1 MEKDFKFAV
10 EDIQRLNVE
19 EYDENEYCVARMK
32 FLSTR
37 PNSHGLKFSE
47 EVLRRDAKTVLG
59 TWIVAEMLAGDF
71 LTHTPAESIIGIV
84 PKDQD
89 VEFVEADDG
98 YIDAYVDVVLS
109 KRYAKDA
116 YDVFV
121 KDNDRSVSIEFNY
134 SHPEDDEYEV
144 ENYVIRGTTILGK
157 TVHPSVPKANI
168 TVTRFSQEEADKFF
182 AKVHNNS
189 LTVLKKFV
197 EERKESMAE
206 QGKLVSHPIDTSKE
220 AMYDGEWDGQ
230 KAKQDLVKEKNFKTL
245 APKVCMKLESGWE
258 DREVTKLGYPVM
270 MLHDG
275 KWVYSTKGLASALG
289 YAKKEDETEVINKV
303 EKIYKKLGLDSDRKE
318 DDAKM
323 AEIEFATVDIGD
335 MWGRVFDALH
345 NRYPDGDWGSVYRID
360 GIYEQDNKKF
370 AIIHRKDED
379 VKYRLDFSL
388 TEEGLTLADEIVKIE
403 MEIVETDDV
412 KKFAEPEGAEKYM
425 QFEIEGRKA
434 WAKVI
439 KKVQN
444 HEGDGAY
451 VDSIEDNHI
460 IYTKDDVR
468 YRVEADIKVDKD
480 DKSVDADIKWDTV
493 KKDADQKMSK
503 TEKMSEDEMMAKI
516 AELKKGI
523 EERDNIIMEKD
534 TCMKDMEAELADLR
548 EFKKTCME
556 KDKACAVESVMN
568 EVKDFMNDE
577 QFKALRDE
585 GMACEFSQIDAWT
598 NKVKA
603 ISFESVK
610 GNKKTTKAS
619 SVMWFSA
626 PVQTEK
632 NKGSLWA

>member
-10 EDIQRLNVE
+10 EDIQRINLS
-19 EYDENEYCVARMK
+19 EYEDDEFAVAKMGY
-32 FLSTR
+32 LSTK
-37 PNSHGLKFSE
+37 PNSHGLKISE
-47 EVLRRDAKTVLG
+47 KVLRESASTVLNKWLVADMTG
-59 TWIVAEMLAGDF
+59 IVDAG
-71 LTHTPAESIIGIV
+71 THTKEEKIV
-84 PKDQD
+84 GRIPKEQD
-89 VEFVEADDG
+89 VEFVYDDDG
-98 YIDAYVDVVLS
+98 YLRAYVDVVIS
-109 KRYAKDA
+109 KIYAKDFCEIFEKENNRA
-116 YDVFV
+116 V
-121 KDNDRSVSIEFNY
+121 SVEMRVLSN
-134 SHPEDDEYEV
+134 EDDENLV
-144 ENYVIRGTTILGK
+144 ESFKIVGVTTLGK
-157 TVHPSVPKANI
+157 RIRPSCPDSDIKF
-168 TVTRFSQEEADKFF
+168 TRFSEEEADKFF

-206 QGKLVSHPIDTSKE
+206 QEKLVSHPIDTSKE

-230 KAKQDLVKEKNFKTL
+230 KSKQDLVKEKNFKTL
-245 APKVCMKLESGWE
+245 ASKVCMKLEPGWE

-289 YAKKEDETEVINKV
+289 YAKKENETEVINKV

-323 AEIEFATVDIGD
+323 AETTQ
-335 MWGRVFDALH
+335 
-345 NRYPDGDWGSVYRID
+345 N
-360 GIYEQDNKKF
+360 
-370 AIIHRKDED
+370 
-379 VKYRLDFSL
+379 
-388 TEEGLTLADEIVKIE
+388 
-403 MEIVETDDV
+403 
-412 KKFAEPEGAEKYM
+412 
-425 QFEIEGRKA
+425 FEIEGRKA

-439 KKVQN
+439 KKVQG

-460 IYTKDDVR
+460 IYTKGDVR
-468 YRVEADIKVDKD
+468 YRVEADVKVDKD

-493 KKDADQKMSK
+493 KKDADQKMAEDEAK
-503 TEKMSEDEMMAKI
+503 CEDKEEKKMSDDCDCKDDDEEEDFAKKCADMAKQ
-516 AELKKGI
+516 I
-523 EERDNIIMEKD
+523 EERDNIIMDKD
-534 TCMKDMEAELADLR
+534 KKIKEMEEELADLH

-585 GMACEFSQIDAWT
+585 GMACEFAQIDAWT

-610 GNKKTTKAS
+610 GNKKTTKTS

-632 NKGSLWA
+632 NKNSLWA

>member
-47 EVLRRDAKTVLG
+47 EVLKRDAKTVLG
-59 TWIVAEMLAGDF
+59 TWIVAEMLVGDF
-71 LTHTPAESIIGIV
+71 TTHTPAESIIGIV

-98 YIDAYVDVVLS
+98 YLDAYVDVVLS

-134 SHPEDDEYEV
+134 SHPENDEYEI
-144 ENYVIRGTTILGK
+144 ESYVIRGTTILGK
-157 TVHPSVPKANI
+157 MVNPSVPKANI
-168 TVTRFSQEEADKFF
+168 TVTRFSEEEADKFF

-197 EERKESMAE
+197 EERKESMAD
-206 QGKLVSHPIDTSKE
+206 KTYKIDKSKDAMSDTPWQDIDKTELRNKIME
-220 AMYDGEWDGQ
+220 AKN
-230 KAKQDLVKEKNFKTL
+230 KATLVKSIYLLVED
-245 APKVCMKLESGWE
+245 GWE
-258 DREVTKLGYPVM
+258 DAPSEKLKYPVM
-270 MLHDG
+270 EIKGD
-275 KWVYSTKGLASALG
+275 KIVYNRNALVSALG
-289 YAKKEDETEVINKV
+289 YAKKENEESVVSKV
-303 EKIYKKLGLDSDRKE
+303 EAIYKKLGLGKE

-323 AEIEFATVDIGD
+323 AETIT
-335 MWGRVFDALH
+335 
-345 NRYPDGDWGSVYRID
+345 N
-360 GIYEQDNKKF
+360 
-370 AIIHRKDED
+370 
-379 VKYRLDFSL
+379 
-388 TEEGLTLADEIVKIE
+388 
-403 MEIVETDDV
+403 
-412 KKFAEPEGAEKYM
+412 
-425 QFEIEGRKA
+425 FEIEGRKA
-434 WAKVI
+434 WDKVI
-439 KKVQN
+439 KKVQD

-460 IYTKDDVR
+460 IYTKGDVR

-480 DKSVDADIKWDTV
+480 DKSIDADIKWDTV
-493 KKDADQKMSK
+493 KKDADQKMAEDEAK
-503 TEKMSEDEMMAKI
+503 CEDKEEKKMSDDCDCKDDDHDDEEDFAKKCAEM
-516 AELKKGI
+516 EKKI
-523 EERDNIIMEKD
+523 EERDNIIMENEKK
-534 TCMKDMEAELADLR
+534 MKDMEVELADLR

-577 QFKALRDE
+577 QFKALREE
-585 GMACEFSQIDAWT
+585 GMACEFAQIDAWS

-610 GNKKTTKAS
+610 SNKKSKGAN
-619 SVMWFSA
+619 VMKFSA
-626 PVQTEK
+626 PMDDTNNKSGSVWDRLK
-632 NKGSLWA
+632 NL

>member
-1 MEKDFKFAV
+1 MRQSLEKDFKFAV

-47 EVLRRDAKTVLG
+47 EVLKRDAKTVLG

-98 YIDAYVDVVLS
+98 YLDAYVDVVLS

-121 KDNDRSVSIEFNY
+121 KDNNRSVSIEFNY

-157 TVHPSVPKANI
+157 TVNPSVPKANI
-168 TVTRFSQEEADKFF
+168 TVTRFSQEDADKFF

-206 QGKLVSHPIDTSKE
+206 GKTYKVDKTKE
-220 AMYDGEWDGQ
+220 AMSTSSWSEVDKTELRN
-230 KAKQDLVKEKNFKTL
+230 KIIEAKNAATLVKSVYLKVDEDWSSAPSEKL
-245 APKVCMKLESGWE
+245 H
-258 DREVTKLGYPVM
+258 YPVM
-270 MLHDG
+270 QFEGDTL
-275 KWVYSTKGLASALG
+275 VYNKNALANAKARAVQNNETAVVTK
-289 YAKKEDETEVINKV
+289 I
-303 EKIYKKLGLDSDRKE
+303 EKIYKSLGLDDSKGKE
-318 DDAKM
+318 EDAKM
-323 AEIEFATVDIGD
+323 AENTQ
-335 MWGRVFDALH
+335 
-345 NRYPDGDWGSVYRID
+345 N
-360 GIYEQDNKKF
+360 
-370 AIIHRKDED
+370 
-379 VKYRLDFSL
+379 
-388 TEEGLTLADEIVKIE
+388 
-403 MEIVETDDV
+403 
-412 KKFAEPEGAEKYM
+412 
-425 QFEIEGRKA
+425 FEIEGRKA

-439 KKVQN
+439 KKVQD

-460 IYTKDDVR
+460 IYTKGDVR

-493 KKDADQKMSK
+493 KKDADQKMAEDEDK
-503 TEKMSEDEMMAKI
+503 EEKKMSDDCDCKDDDHDNEDEVDFVKKC
-516 AELKKGI
+516 AEMEKKI
-523 EERDNIIMEKD
+523 EERDNIIMENEKK
-534 TCMKDMEAELADLR
+534 MKDMEAELADLR

-585 GMACEFSQIDAWT
+585 GMACEFAQIDAWS

-610 GNKKTTKAS
+610 GNKKATKAS

-632 NKGSLWA
+632 NKNSLWA

>member
-59 TWIVAEMLAGDF
+59 TWIVAEMLVGDF
-71 LTHTPAESIIGIV
+71 TTHTPAESIIGIV

-89 VEFVEADDG
+89 VEFVRADDG
-98 YIDAYVDVVLS
+98 YLDVYVDVVLS

-121 KDNDRSVSIEFNY
+121 KDNNRSVSIEFNY
-134 SHPEDDEYEV
+134 FHPEDDEYEV
-144 ENYVIRGTTILGK
+144 ESYVIRGTTILGK
-157 TVHPSVPKANI
+157 TVNPSVPKANI
-168 TVTRFSQEEADKFF
+168 TVTRFSEEDADKFF

-206 QGKLVSHPIDTSKE
+206 QEKLVSHPIDTSKE

-245 APKVCMKLESGWE
+245 ASKVCMKLEPGWE

-270 MLHDG
+270 ILHDG
-275 KWVYSTKGLASALG
+275 KWVYAVKGLSSALG
-289 YAKKEDETEVINKV
+289 YAKKENETEVINKV

-323 AEIEFATVDIGD
+323 AETTQ
-335 MWGRVFDALH
+335 
-345 NRYPDGDWGSVYRID
+345 N
-360 GIYEQDNKKF
+360 
-370 AIIHRKDED
+370 
-379 VKYRLDFSL
+379 
-388 TEEGLTLADEIVKIE
+388 
-403 MEIVETDDV
+403 
-412 KKFAEPEGAEKYM
+412 
-425 QFEIEGRKA
+425 FEIEGRKA

-439 KKVQN
+439 KKVQD

-460 IYTKDDVR
+460 IYTKGDVR
-468 YRVEADIKVDKD
+468 YRVEADVKVDKD

-493 KKDADQKMSK
+493 KKDADQKMAEDEAK
-503 TEKMSEDEMMAKI
+503 CEDKEEKKMSDDCDCKDDDDEEDFAKKCADMAKQ
-516 AELKKGI
+516 I
-523 EERDNIIMEKD
+523 EEHDNIIMDKD
-534 TCMKDMEAELADLR
+534 KKIKEMEEELAELR

-568 EVKDFMNDE
+568 EVKDFMDSE

-585 GMACEFSQIDAWT
+585 GMACEFAQIDAWT

-610 GNKKTTKAS
+610 GNKKTTKTS

-632 NKGSLWA
+632 NKNSLWA

>member
-47 EVLRRDAKTVLG
+47 EVLKRDAKTVLG

-98 YIDAYVDVVLS
+98 YLDAYVDVVLS

-121 KDNDRSVSIEFNY
+121 KDNNRSVSIEFNY

-144 ENYVIRGTTILGK
+144 ESYVIRGTTILGK
-157 TVHPSVPKANI
+157 TVNPSVPKANI
-168 TVTRFSQEEADKFF
+168 TVTRFSEEEADKFF

-206 QGKLVSHPIDTSKE
+206 KKSYKVDKTKE
-220 AMYDGEWDGQ
+220 AMSTSSWSEVDKTELRN
-230 KAKQDLVKEKNFKTL
+230 KIIEAKNATTLVKSVYLKVDEDWSSAPSEKL
-245 APKVCMKLESGWE
+245 H
-258 DREVTKLGYPVM
+258 YPVM
-270 MLHDG
+270 QFEGDTL
-275 KWVYSTKGLASALG
+275 VYNKNALANAKARAVQNNETAVATK
-289 YAKKEDETEVINKV
+289 I
-303 EKIYKKLGLDSDRKE
+303 EKIYKSLGLDDSKGKE

-323 AEIEFATVDIGD
+323 AET
-335 MWGRVFDALH
+335 
-345 NRYPDGDWGSVYRID
+345 
-360 GIYEQDNKKF
+360 
-370 AIIHRKDED
+370 
-379 VKYRLDFSL
+379 
-388 TEEGLTLADEIVKIE
+388 TEN
-403 MEIVETDDV
+403 
-412 KKFAEPEGAEKYM
+412 
-425 QFEIEGRKA
+425 FEIEGRKA

-439 KKVQN
+439 KKVQD

-460 IYTKDDVR
+460 IYTKGDVR

-480 DKSVDADIKWDTV
+480 DKSVDAKIDWDTV
-493 KKDADQKMSK
+493 KKDADQKMAEDEAK
-503 TEKMSEDEMMAKI
+503 CQDKEEKKMSDDCDCKDDDHDEEEDFAKKCAEM
-516 AELKKGI
+516 EKKI
-523 EERDNIIMEKD
+523 EERDNIIMENEKK
-534 TCMKDMEAELADLR
+534 MKEMEEELSDLR

-585 GMACEFSQIDAWT
+585 GMACDFAQIDAWS

-610 GNKKTTKAS
+610 SNKKSKGNG
-619 SVMWFSA
+619 VMRFSA
-626 PVQTEK
+626 PVDNTIEK
-632 NKGSLWA
+632 SGSVWDRLKNL

>member
-37 PNSHGLKFSE
+37 PNSHGLNFSE
-47 EVLRRDAKTVLG
+47 EVLKRDAKTVLG
-59 TWIVAEMLAGDF
+59 TWIVAEMLVGDF
-71 LTHTPAESIIGIV
+71 TTHTPAESIIGIV

-98 YIDAYVDVVLS
+98 YLDAYVDVVLS

-144 ENYVIRGTTILGK
+144 ESYVIRGTTILGK
-157 TVHPSVPKANI
+157 TVNPSVPKANI
-168 TVTRFSQEEADKFF
+168 TVTRFSEEEADKFF

-197 EERKESMAE
+197 EERKESMAD
-206 QGKLVSHPIDTSKE
+206 KTYKIDKSKDAMSDTPWQNINKTELRNKIME
-220 AMYDGEWDGQ
+220 AKNKGT
-230 KAKQDLVKEKNFKTL
+230 LVKSVYLLVED
-245 APKVCMKLESGWE
+245 GWE
-258 DREVTKLGYPVM
+258 EAPSEKLKYPVM
-270 MLHDG
+270 EIKGD
-275 KWVYSTKGLASALG
+275 KIVYNRNALASALG
-289 YAKKEDETEVINKV
+289 YAKKENEESVVSKV
-303 EKIYKKLGLDSDRKE
+303 EAIYKKLGLGKE

-323 AEIEFATVDIGD
+323 AEIAFAAVNIGELWNNVWNVVHKHSD
-335 MWGRVFDALH
+335 W
-345 NRYPDGDWGSVYRID
+345 RYSVE

-370 AIIHRKDED
+370 AILKDGEGNL
-379 VKYRLDFSL
+379 YRLDFTL
-388 TEEGLTLADEIVKIE
+388 TEEEGLVASDTIVEVKQEFI
-403 MEIVETDDV
+403 ETDDV
-412 KKFAEPEGAEKYM
+412 KKFAEPENAGKYKK
-425 QFEIEGRKA
+425 FEE
-434 WAKVI
+434 
-439 KKVQN
+439 
-444 HEGDGAY
+444 D
-451 VDSIEDNHI
+451 DS
-460 IYTKDDVR
+460 DD
-468 YRVEADIKVDKD
+468 DKD
-480 DKSVDADIKWDTV
+480 DEDKE
-493 KKDADQKMSK
+493 
-503 TEKMSEDEMMAKI
+503 EKMSEEDMMAKI
-516 AELKKGI
+516 SELQKSV

-534 TCMKDMEAELADLR
+534 SCMADMEKELSELR

-577 QFKALRDE
+577 QFKALREE
-585 GMACEFSQIDAWT
+585 GMACEFAQIDAWS

-610 GNKKTTKAS
+610 GKKTKGSTIMS
-619 SVMWFSA
+619 FSA
-626 PVQTEK
+626 SLDTVQKPDSVWDRLK
-632 NKGSLWA
+632 NL